1 MGMKKAQFILFDVL
15 LSLLL
20 VSSFLVVIH
29 QNSNTLVTS
38 KDYSNQADKLL
49 SYLFL
54 EENFTSQIFLED
66 LSTQSSIQNWSIVEK
81 TGFATTS
88 IFLKVSNSSYEKS
101 LFSCPPFTQNIP
113 TRDFIIDN
121 SSLELRVVELGVC
134 T

>member
-1 MGMKKAQFILFDVL
+1 MKKAQFILFDVL

-20 VSSFLVVIH
+20 VSSFLVLVH
-29 QNSNTLVTS
+29 ENSNTIVLTN
-38 KDYSNQADKLL
+38 DYSNQPDKIL

-54 EENFTSQIFLED
+54 EQNFTNQIFLED
-66 LSTQSSIQNWSIVEK
+66 LSTQSSTQNWSIIEK
-81 TGFATTS
+81 TGFTTTS
-88 IFLKVSNSSYEKS
+88 IFLKVSNSSQEKT
-101 LFSCPPFTQNIP
+101 LFSCPHFTQNMP

>member
-1 MGMKKAQFILFDVL
+1 MKKAQFILFDVL

-20 VSSFLVVIH
+20 VSSFLVLVH
-29 QNSNTLVTS
+29 ENSNTIVLT
-38 KDYSNQADKLL
+38 KDYSNQPDKLL

-54 EENFTSQIFLED
+54 EQNFTNQIFLED
-66 LSTQSSIQNWSIVEK
+66 LSTQSSTQNWSIIEK
-81 TGFATTS
+81 TGFTTTS
-88 IFLKVSNSSYEKS
+88 IFLKVSNSSQEKT
-101 LFSCPPFTQNIP
+101 LFSCSPFTQNIP